1 MSVGPLFRRPSGFL
15 PLAMSSIALL
25 LVVAHVATV
34 GSAPQA
40 DEGAEAHLWQLAMV
54 AQLPLIAYF
63 GIRWVP
69 AAPKPGL
76 IVLVMQLAFALVAV
90 VPVLVLGF

>member
-1 MSVGPLFRRPSGFL
+1 MSVESLFRRPSGFL

-25 LVVAHVATV
+25 LVLAQVATV
-34 GSAPQA
+34 GVAPQA
-40 DEGAEAHLWQLAMV
+40 DEGAAAHIWQLLMV

-69 AAPKPGL
+69 PAPKQGL
-76 IVLVMQLAFALVAV
+76 IVLVTQLAFALAAAL
-90 VPVLVLGF
+90 PVFLLGF